1 MGFRSGGPDFRFLL
15 PGALLRRSRAAHAEG
30 LRMDHDLDRVLL
42 LMLED
47 INSLFIFLKREGMCD
62 QLFALDRAGREEV
75 QHFLGDVQGFALEPT
90 MRISLKLTV
99 LTGIKTSGSW

>member
-1 MGFRSGGPDFRFLL
+1 
-15 PGALLRRSRAAHAEG
+15 
-30 LRMDHDLDRVLL
+30 MDHDLDRVLL

-75 QHFLGDVQGFALEPT
+75 QHFLGDVRVALEPT